1 MIEYKK
7 VDGSFDLSGK
17 SAVVVG
23 GGGGIGGATGKC
35 MRKKARMS
43 RSLTARIM

>member
-23 GGGGIGGATGKC
+23 GGGGIGGATAE
-35 MRKKARMS
+35 MYAKKR
-43 RSLTARIM
+43 RECRDR

>member
-23 GGGGIGGATGKC
+23 GGGGIGGAHGGNVCEKRREC
-35 MRKKARMS
+35 RDR
-43 RSLTARIM
+43 